1 MTRKLMPLVV
11 LATLPVICSA
21 SNITLQGNFTADD
34 NIQLFSVALA
44 APAAVDFRSYGYA
57 GGTTATGA
65 MAPRGGFDTILTLFS
80 ASGVFIDDND
90 EGAGVATDPTTGLAA
105 DARITTNLTAGNYL
119 LALTQYDNFSNGN
132 LADGF
137 VETGNSNF
145 TANPNFT
152 TGGPCPGNMFRD
164 ISGTAGRCRTGNWTV
179 DFVNVANVTPIAST
193 PEPSALLLAGVG
205 FALLLLVGRYR
216 QRRKA
221 TTLLACGFALVA
233 ASVPTEAQ
241 STCPTSVSGPDY
253 CHVSDF
259 LNGQRTLLDVT
270 DIQVFR
276 QSKDPYSGEWGNS
289 SGPYN
294 LSNNIEMLQISTKI
308 HSSLRQPPSFTTQTQ
323 TQRRPGMQTRR
334 NGC

>member
-105 DARITTNLTAGNYL
+105 DARITTNLTAGNYI

-205 FALLLLVGRYR
+205 FALLLLWVAIASEGKR
-216 QRRKA
+216 QP
-221 TTLLACGFALVA
+221 CWHVA
-233 ASVPTEAQ
+233 SRSWPPVSHRSAD
-241 STCPTSVSGPDY
+241 TCPTSGLRP
-253 CHVSDF
+253 
-259 LNGQRTLLDVT
+259 RLLSRFGFPKRPAYSARCDG
-270 DIQVFR
+270 
-276 QSKDPYSGEWGNS
+276 YSG
-289 SGPYN
+289 
-294 LSNNIEMLQISTKI
+294 LSTE
-308 HSSLRQPPSFTTQTQ
+308 
-323 TQRRPGMQTRR
+323 
-334 NGC
+334 